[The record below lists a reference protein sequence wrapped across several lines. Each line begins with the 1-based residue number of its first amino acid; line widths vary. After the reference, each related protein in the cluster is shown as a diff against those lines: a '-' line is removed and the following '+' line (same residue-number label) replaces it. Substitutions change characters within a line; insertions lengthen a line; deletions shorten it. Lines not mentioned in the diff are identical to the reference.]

1 MLSPQLGGLKAAAVQ
16 TAPPPMNIASGEG
29 VDASQGSS
37 APRRGG
43 ETYDGLLLFSPAS
56 PN

>member
-16 TAPPPMNIASGEG
+16 TAPPPMKIASGEG
-29 VDASQGSS
+29 VDASQGRS